1 MRHETIY
8 RKECR
13 FRVAPVR
20 MWLIPHPMTSLAGL
34 VRWSNQSSASTSK
47 KSRER
52 PTTASPHFNS
62 SSAENALPTAAT
74 STFFLPLRFARSAD
88 RKSVEQGKSETERV
102 DLGGRRII

>member
-62 SSAENALPTAAT
+62 SSAESALPPAAT
-74 STFFLPLRFARSAD
+74 RTFFLRS
-88 RKSVEQGKSETERV
+88 EEHTSELHSLMRTSYAV
-102 DLGGRRII
+102 FCLKTKKKQQ